1 MGAPA
6 ARPVS
11 VAGFVA
17 AELRSIP
24 AQWIEEASGRRAP
37 AEPVGG
43 RALVVEGGAAVAVA
57 TAPAPRPVTAARV
70 HLVAVP
76 DVEEGGGGGVPQ
88 AEARPGA
95 AELPPGW
102 PLALA
107 AIIRPCP
114 MPDGAR
120 LFGPLHSSYVDGPSL
135 LRELGG
141 RGHSGALVTA
151 GGGRAQAAILHRG
164 DVVALLAT
172 GRNGTRRLESLR
184 LPLAGQE
191 EEHDLTVP
199 VYLPEVA
206 LALAQ
211 MVNLVARFRRL
222 HASFVRLPAL
232 LEHLAESRVT
242 GGVRVVTASDVGVL
256 LLSDGTVLG
265 AYTARHPALDEPE
278 LVTRLC
284 AAGDA
289 EIDVHAAPAP
299 GSPPAITVARLLG

>member
-1 MGAPA
+1 
-6 ARPVS
+6 
-11 VAGFVA
+11 
-17 AELRSIP
+17 
-24 AQWIEEASGRRAP
+24 
-37 AEPVGG
+37 
-43 RALVVEGGAAVAVA
+43 
-57 TAPAPRPVTAARV
+57 
-70 HLVAVP
+70 
-76 DVEEGGGGGVPQ
+76 
-88 AEARPGA
+88 
-95 AELPPGW
+95 
-102 PLALA
+102 
-107 AIIRPCP
+107 